1 MSNLKRFWI
10 KSASFLQRLL
20 RSVVW
25 LPKKLTRLVQHIGF
39 GMGNFSKPKQANFLA
54 WWQDFALLLAD
65 VLAIPELYETFSDF
79 AKWNTRPLSPL
90 EKKLARSV
98 FGTSLHLDA
107 IRVDN
112 KAILGCRNRN
122 IVYVSFFTINAWG
135 KIKDE
140 ILVHELVHVWQYQK
154 LGAAYIAKA
163 LRAQRTELGYDYG
176 GVGALRQ
183 AKAESG
189 RMESFNL
196 EQQAEIIADYY
207 LLREGKTP
215 SWGKANSHDL
225 PVYQYFVDQL
235 QSAG

>member
-20 RSVVW
+20 RALFW
-25 LPKKLTRLVQHIGF
+25 LPKKLMRLVKHIGI
-39 GMGNFSKPKQANFLA
+39 GLVNFSKPKQANLLA
-54 WWQDFALLLAD
+54 WWQDFALHLAD
-65 VLAIPELYETFSDF
+65 VLAIPELYETFFDF

-90 EKKLARSV
+90 EKNLARSV
-98 FGTSLHLDA
+98 FGSSLQLDA

-112 KAILGCRNRN
+112 KAILGCRKRN

-135 KIKDE
+135 KIRDE
-140 ILVHELVHVWQYQK
+140 ILIHELVHIWQYQK

-163 LRAQRTELGYDYG
+163 LRAQRTEIGYDYG

-183 AKAESG
+183 AKAEFG

-196 EQQAEIIADYY
+196 EQQAEIIADYF

-215 SWGKANSHDL
+215 SWGKANSDDL
-225 PVYQYFVDQL
+225 PEYQYFVDQL
-235 QSAG
+235 QSKE